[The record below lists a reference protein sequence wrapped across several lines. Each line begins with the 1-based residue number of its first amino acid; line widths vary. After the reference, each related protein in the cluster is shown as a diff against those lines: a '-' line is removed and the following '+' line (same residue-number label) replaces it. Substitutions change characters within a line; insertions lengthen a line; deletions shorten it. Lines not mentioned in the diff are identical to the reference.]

1 MFEGTHTALVT
12 PFRNGDID
20 EDAFRKLIDLQ
31 FENGIA
37 GVVPVGT
44 TGESPTLNHD
54 EHIRTIELAVEF
66 TAGRGHVIA
75 GTGSNSTQEAID
87 LTIAAENAGANAA
100 LLVCPYYNKPSQE
113 GLYQHYRAISQASGL
128 DLILYSIPGRSSI
141 QIDSETTAR
150 LQSDCPNIVG
160 MKEAGGNVE
169 RVTELRALVPDTF
182 EILSGDDALTVEFM
196 KAGAVGLISVA
207 SNLIPKVMADLTKA
221 MLDGETAA
229 AEALHAQY
237 EPLFS
242 GFLRLDTNPVP
253 IKAALGLAGR
263 CDPYLRLPMIQL
275 GPEKLA
281 DLKGIMEDLG
291 LL

>member
-20 EDAFRKLIDLQ
+20 EEAFRRLVDFQ

-54 EHIRTIELAVEF
+54 EHIRAIKLAVEF
-66 TAGRGHVIA
+66 TGGRGHVIA

-113 GLYQHYRAISQASGL
+113 GLYQHYKAISQSSGL
-128 DLILYSIPGRSSI
+128 DLILYSIPGRSCI

-150 LQSDCPNIVG
+150 LQADCPNIVA
-160 MKEAGGNVE
+160 MKEAGGTVE
-169 RVTELRALVPDTF
+169 RVKELRALVPDTF
-182 EILSGDDALTVEFM
+182 EILSGDDALTVDFM
-196 KAGAVGLISVA
+196 KAGAVGVISVA

-221 MLDGETAA
+221 MLEGDTAA
-229 AEALHAQY
+229 AETLHARY

-242 GFLRLDTNPVP
+242 AFLRLDTNPVP
-253 IKAALGLAGR
+253 IKAALGLTGQ
-263 CDPYLRLPMIQL
+263 CDPFLRLPMIQM

-281 DLKGIMEDLG
+281 DLRTIMVSLG

>member
-20 EDAFRKLIDLQ
+20 EEAFRKLIDRQ

-44 TGESPTLNHD
+44 TGESPTLNYD
-54 EHIRTIELAVEF
+54 EHNRTVKLAVEF

-113 GLYQHYRAISQASGL
+113 GLYQHYKAIAQSSGL
-128 DLILYSIPGRSSI
+128 DLILYSIPGRAGI

-150 LQSDCPNIVG
+150 LQADCPNIVA
-160 MKEAGGNVE
+160 MKEAGGQVA
-169 RVTELRALVPDTF
+169 RVTELRALVPDSF
-182 EILSGDDALTVEFM
+182 EILSGDDALTVDFM
-196 KAGAVGLISVA
+196 KAGAVGVISVA
-207 SNLIPKVMADLTKA
+207 SNLIPKVMADITRA
-221 MLDGETAA
+221 MLDGDPAT
-229 AEALHAQY
+229 AEALHARY

-242 GFLRLDTNPVP
+242 AFLRLDTNPVP
-253 IKAALGLAGR
+253 IKAALGLAGI
-263 CDPYLRLPMIQL
+263 CDPYLRLPMIQM

-281 DLKGIMEDLG
+281 ELKAIMENLG